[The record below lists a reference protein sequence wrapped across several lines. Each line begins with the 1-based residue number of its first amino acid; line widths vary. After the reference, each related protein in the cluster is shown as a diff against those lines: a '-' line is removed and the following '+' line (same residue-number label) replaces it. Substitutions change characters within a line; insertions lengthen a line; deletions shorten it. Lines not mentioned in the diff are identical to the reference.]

1 MAIRNSLLKWIPHI
15 VWALVISLGYALF
28 AVKVNTQILN
38 ETMVSVERYYLKGL
52 CILIPL
58 AIFGE
63 SVKQSIRFWQFLM
76 IGIGVIVVT
85 FFLSNCI
92 FFTGITAFLW
102 VVRLTSRVE
111 KEDTCFDGVNYF
123 LFPILLIYF
132 LITGFYEE
140 PFLQKMTVYHL
151 LYTLLLVFLY
161 EGLLR
166 FGEYVDLRK
175 DKANMPSKRILD
187 AGTKIFGMVAILVM
201 LCVVPIIKYQYD
213 YIPMSFPEIESTYE
227 EEIVEEKA
235 QEEKSEQMG
244 MQDMFPEQ
252 ESNPIAE
259 LIWEVLERVAF
270 ILVYTGI
277 AYHLIKGIYKMIK
290 NFNQIEIEKN
300 DVIEST
306 FLQKDDT
313 VKKLKP
319 KNKFSEWFDFS
330 REMKIRRKY
339 KKMLKKYEPKD
350 WQTPTEMETMAELEI
365 PELHNLYEEVRYGK

>member
-76 IGIGVIVVT
+76 IGVGVIVAT

-102 VVRLTSRVE
+102 VLRLTTRVE